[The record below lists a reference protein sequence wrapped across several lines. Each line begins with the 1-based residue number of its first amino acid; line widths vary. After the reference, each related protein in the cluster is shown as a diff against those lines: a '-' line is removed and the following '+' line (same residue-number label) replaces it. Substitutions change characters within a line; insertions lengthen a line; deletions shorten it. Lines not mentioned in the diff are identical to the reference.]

1 MTEKSKTT
9 EDPMQSAA
17 AAFAEWQ
24 KAGFGPMAWMGT
36 GWITGLGDMSG
47 EVMRFV
53 ADRIKEDV
61 KTQHEILHAKD
72 ITEVQGIQTRFLRDA
87 FTELRATTPIIG
99 ESGPATVPVDPAPP
113 VED

>member
-87 FTELRATTPIIG
+87 LDQYAA
-99 ESGPATVPVDPAPP
+99 ESGKLIEMGNDLFSKGSDTA
-113 VED
+113 

>member
-87 FTELRATTPIIG
+87 LDQYAA
-99 ESGPATVPVDPAPP
+99 ESGKLIEMGNDLFSKGSDTP
-113 VED
+113 